1 MYLHGLDPFYLQGH
15 RTVLLASPL
24 REKADPASQAGL
36 DAQAYV
42 ALAFQVD
49 LARVAV
55 APDVQVVVGLG
66 AVGSALYAQG
76 AGLVFV
82 ELGLGVQGA
91 APDVEVLDL
100 SAQVTDLGAGVLD
113 LDVAALDLLAQGAG
127 LVFVGLDLDV
137 VEWV

>member
-1 MYLHGLDPFYLQGH
+1 MCLHGLDPFYLQGH

-66 AVGSALYAQG
+66 AVESAPYAQG
-76 AGLVFV
+76 ADLVFV
-82 ELGLGVQGA
+82 GLGLGVQGA
-91 APDVEVLDL
+91 VPDVEVLDL
-100 SAQVTDLGAGVLD
+100 LAQGAGLGAGVLD
-113 LDVAALDLLAQGAG
+113 LDEAALDLLAQGAG

>member
-1 MYLHGLDPFYLQGH
+1 M
-15 RTVLLASPL
+15 
-24 REKADPASQAGL
+24 
-36 DAQAYV
+36 